1 MSAVRLC
8 VAPMLMLV
16 LFSAHAFAAGITPF
30 SGAAPGTEP
39 PVPWMHQT
47 LPKVERANDF
57 AMVEDDGATVLRI
70 DSDAAA
76 STWLHPFDSP
86 VEAMRLAWR
95 WKVSNPVAG
104 SDFTR
109 KQGDDYAARVYVLF
123 DYPLEKLGFGDRLKI
138 SLARTLHGAEL
149 PTAAIAYVWGTA
161 QDVGESGPNPYT
173 DRVRMLVVDSGAAHA
188 GQWRSVELD
197 LAADFE
203 RLFGEPAPPVT
214 GIVVG
219 ADTDNTGGR
228 VTTWFGDLQLRP
240 R

>member
-1 MSAVRLC
+1 MSAVRPRF
-8 VAPMLMLV
+8 APLLMLV
-16 LFSAHAFAAGITPF
+16 LFSAHACAVGITPF
-30 SGAAPGTEP
+30 SGAPPGIEAPA
-39 PVPWMHQT
+39 PWMHQT
-47 LPKVERANDF
+47 LPKVERSNDF
-57 AMVEDDGATVLRI
+57 ALVDDDGATVLRI

-76 STWLHPFDSP
+76 STWLHPFDSS
-86 VEAMRLAWR
+86 VEAMRLGWR

-109 KQGDDYAARVYVLF
+109 KDGDDYAARVYVLF
-123 DYPLEKLGFGDRLKI
+123 DYPLDKLGFGDRLKI

-173 DRVRMLVVDSGAAHA
+173 DRVRMLVVDSGEEHA
-188 GQWRSVELD
+188 GQWRNVERN

-228 VTTWFGDLQLRP
+228 VTAWFGDVRLMP
-240 R
+240 